1 MTKETRISAKTLGA
15 LNMPDACPRC
25 FWIKQKVKSLP
36 FQIFPGIFMSIDAY
50 SKRVVHA
57 WFDTH
62 HAAPPWIPEL
72 QGAVK
77 YLPVPHWSKF
87 KRTDPDTGITVS
99 GAMDDL
105 FVCEDGTHII
115 PDYKTAKYTANQDKL
130 LPMYEGQLNAYRWV
144 HEGAGNKVRS
154 TPLIYC
160 EPRTDVVNIETS
172 DGYPIFI
179 PSGFA
184 MGFVTKGVQVEMDD
198 KLVPFLL
205 RQART
210 IMDMPDPPKGI
221 DGCKDCAAVDAL
233 RTVA

>member
-1 MTKETRISAKTLGA
+1 MTKELRISGKILGA

-57 WFDTH
+57 WFDAH
-62 HAAPPWIPEL
+62 HSAPPWIPEL

-87 KRTDPDTGITVS
+87 KRADPDTGITVS

-160 EPRTDVVNIETS
+160 EPITDDTRRAF
-172 DGYPIFI
+172 DP
-179 PSGFA
+179 PAGFS
-184 MGFVTKGVQVEMDD
+184 MEFVTKGVQVEMDD
-198 KLVPFLL
+198 ALIPFLL
-205 RQART
+205 RQAKT
-210 IMDMPDPPKGI
+210 ILDMPEPPLGV
-221 DGCKDCAAVDAL
+221 DGCKDCAAVDGLVRAL
-233 RTVA
+233 